1 MSPQWWKLITK
12 GAKFFSRESC
22 TLRFIGKI
30 AHFEMRAE
38 LKKSVKNAR
47 GWFLDVAIGVARIT
61 KVVLYKLYN
70 SGYVKGQRHQ
80 PECLR
85 QLQSRICIK

>member
-1 MSPQWWKLITK
+1 MSPWWWKSITK
-12 GAKFFSRESC
+12 EAKCFSRESC
-22 TLRFIGKI
+22 TLGFIGKI

-38 LKKSVKNAR
+38 LKSVKNGR

-80 PECLR
+80 PLGQR
-85 QLQSRICIK
+85 QLQSM